1 MSTWKSA
8 AISGSRP
15 VGTNSV
21 VPMAKALMAR
31 ASRAGGMRGGPPASC
46 VHGYRASATVA
57 YAGYRGK
64 PVWLCAQ
71 RRWRMAIADDAVE
84 VRAQGWR
91 TLAALHGRLEE
102 SLEKSLQAEFGL
114 SVVEYTVLDT
124 LARQDGWHMRMQQ
137 VARAAA
143 LSQSATTRLVT
154 RLENRG
160 LLSRYL
166 CP

>member
-1 MSTWKSA
+1 M
-8 AISGSRP
+8 
-15 VGTNSV
+15 V
-21 VPMAKALMAR
+21 
-31 ASRAGGMRGGPPASC
+31 
-46 VHGYRASATVA
+46 
-57 YAGYRGK
+57 
-64 PVWLCAQ
+64 
-71 RRWRMAIADDAVE
+71 IADDAVE

-102 SLEKSLQAEFGL
+102 ALEKALQAGFDL

-143 LSQSATTRLVT
+143 LSHSATTRLVT

-160 LLSRYL
+160 LLNRTL
-166 CP
+166 CADDRRGIYSSLTDHGKELLERARPVHAATLKKALDEASESPELTPLVEALLGTLPRP